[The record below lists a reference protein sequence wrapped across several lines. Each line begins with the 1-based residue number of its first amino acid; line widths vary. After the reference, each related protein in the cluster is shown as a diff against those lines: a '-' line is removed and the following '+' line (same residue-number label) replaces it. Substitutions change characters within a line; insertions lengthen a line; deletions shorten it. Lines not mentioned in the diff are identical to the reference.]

1 MIIGG
6 VDKKHYKGDIHWS
19 DVRRKGYWEIELED
33 IKFGG
38 ESIDIDPVGAAI
50 DTGSSLMAIP
60 TDLADM
66 LNKELGGK
74 KNFAGQVRAIVCGE
88 TSEV

>member
-6 VDKKHYKGDIHWS
+6 VDTKHYKGEIHWS

-88 TSEV
+88 TGEV